1 MPAGLPLL
9 GNGPE
14 QLGHERPVVRTHQS
28 LSPELG
34 QDLRHPAR
42 GAIDLAGNGMHTL
55 GLTGLHEQCQGHIE
69 TCASEYADDPSRRH
83 HRPRGHLGIDEETR
97 GPDPEVP
104 PSVEP
109 RQAGPTQLFSRRR

>member
-28 LSPELG
+28 LAPELG

-55 GLTGLHEQCQGHIE
+55 GLTGMHEQCQGHIE
-69 TCASEYADDPSRRH
+69 TCASEYADDPSGRH
-83 HRPRGHLGIDEETR
+83 HR
-97 GPDPEVP
+97 
-104 PSVEP
+104 S
-109 RQAGPTQLFSRRR
+109 